1 MPKSKPHPSNRPY
14 STPLF
19 FVSACLAGINCT
31 FRGANNL
38 DERIK
43 KLVECGVAVA
53 LCPEILGSLGVPRE
67 NIELVGGDGLK
78 VLEGKARAVSASGKD
93 VTSHVIAGANSVLEI
108 VKKYGI
114 KEAILKS
121 NSPMCG
127 SGAIYDATFS
137 KKLITGDGVLTA
149 LLKRNGVA
157 VITEKDIP

>member
-1 MPKSKPHPSNRPY
+1 MPKRRPHPNNKSY

-38 DERIK
+38 DKRIK
-43 KLVECGVAVA
+43 KLVESGKAVA
-53 LCPEILGSLGVPRE
+53 LCPEVSGSLGVPRE
-67 NIELVGGDGLK
+67 KIELVGGDGYD
-78 VLEGKARAVSASGKD
+78 VLDGKARAVSAGGKD
-93 VTSHVIAGANSVLEI
+93 VTGNVIAGANSVLET

-121 NSPMCG
+121 NSPTCG
-127 SGAIYDATFS
+127 CGHIYDGTFS
-137 KKLITGDGVLTA
+137 KKLIPGDGVLAA

-157 VITEKDIP
+157 VITEKDL